1 MILEKKLL
9 PLQPFVI
16 ELKALGP
23 GRSIFEWKA
32 GREFFESF
40 GNSDVLD
47 AGVAVSAV
55 LVNHGLTIDVT
66 CKIEGS
72 VTVPCDR
79 CLEPLALQVD
89 TSFEETYT
97 PESQALDLSQDVY
110 DFVMVS
116 LPLQRKH
123 GAGGCNS
130 ETTKYILED
139 N

>member
-23 GRSIFEWKA
+23 GKSAFEWKT

-47 AGVAVSAV
+47 AGIAVSAT
-55 LVNHGLTIDVT
+55 LVNHGLTIDVA
-66 CKIEGS
+66 CEIRGS

-79 CLEPLALQVD
+79 CLEPLELPVD
-89 TSFEETYT
+89 TSFEETFA
-97 PESQALDLSQDVY
+97 PESHVLDLNQDVY
-110 DFVMVS
+110 DFVMTS
-116 LPLQRKH
+116 LPMQRVH
-123 GAGGCNS
+123 GEGGCNS
-130 ETTKYILED
+130 ETTKFIVE